1 MNATC
6 DRGSVTS
13 GAVAAAVG
21 TDERMTRERLEQQT
35 VARVLVVD
43 DETASPA
50 DRRFS
55 LPAGHDTAL
64 ADSDNVDFM
73 TPFAQL
79 FVGLA
84 SPLDAFVARVTE
96 PVVACPMPTTARTRC
111 TVRAAPTAT
120 SACRHSARNGGQRSR
135 TSMSVFDRPVRRSL
149 MSDAVW
155 DGRPLVLLARTRR

>member
-6 DRGSVTS
+6 DQGSVTS

-84 SPLDAFVARVTE
+84 SPLDALLHAY
-96 PVVACPMPTTARTRC
+96 RTGGG
-111 TVRAAPTAT
+111 VPYADYGPDMMHGKGRAN
-120 SACRHSARNGGQRSR
+120 RN
-135 TSMSVFDRPVRRSL
+135 L
-149 MSDAVW
+149 C
-155 DGRPLVLLARTRR
+155 L